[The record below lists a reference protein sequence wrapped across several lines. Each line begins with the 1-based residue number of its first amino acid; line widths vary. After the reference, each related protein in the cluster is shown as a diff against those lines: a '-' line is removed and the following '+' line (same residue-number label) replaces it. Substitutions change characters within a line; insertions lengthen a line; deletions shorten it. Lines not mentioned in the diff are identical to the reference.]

1 MRSLTTPAGRRH
13 TTLTL
18 VAAIAL
24 VTNAGRAF
32 AQERLGTT
40 RYVVASPT
48 IESWSFGD
56 GLLQRTLRGDTVR
69 LGSAT
74 QLSLPVAAEM
84 WFGDRW
90 QLGAAAAFVDERVSL
105 DARDAGL
112 GVSEYRLQDLTDV
125 KVAFTAHVLPDRFLV
140 TVGLNV
146 APSGTELEPEEIEA
160 VRVFA
165 APSLSVG
172 VPSLGL
178 GNAATAGVVYARK
191 LGSWGMALG
200 GSYEHRTGS
209 TPLVIASG
217 FPALDFNPSDA
228 VHLSLGTEGLVGPH
242 AMTVGLSADVFS
254 DDDYSSGGQQI
265 TSARTRLG
273 PILTGEWQLRVAT
286 QRLRELTVYLTDRYR
301 MQYSRAGAKVPESSA
316 NYLDVGANGV
326 APLSPRTGLVMGVVL
341 RHQTGASAD
350 SGVASA
356 AARVG
361 GATLGL
367 RYQRGSY
374 TLEPVVRAQL
384 GRLDTGIATA
394 NVREIVGA
402 ISLTRRF

>member
-1 MRSLTTPAGRRH
+1 VQSLTTLGDHA
-13 TTLTL
+13 TFTL
-18 VAAIAL
+18 VAAIA
-24 VTNAGRAF
+24 VAAGAGRVF
-32 AQERLGTT
+32 AQERVGAT
-40 RYVVASPT
+40 RYVVATPT

-56 GLLQRTLRGDTVR
+56 GLLQTTLRGDTVR

-90 QLGAAAAFVDERVSL
+90 QLGVAAAFVDERVSL
-105 DARDAGL
+105 DAADAGL
-112 GVSEYRLQDLTDV
+112 GVSEYRLNGLTDV
-125 KVAFTAHVLPDRFLV
+125 KVAFTAHLIPDRFLV
-140 TVGLNV
+140 TLGLNA
-146 APSGTELEPEEIEA
+146 APGGTELDPEEIEA

-165 APSLSVG
+165 APALSVG

-178 GNAATAGVVYARK
+178 GNAATAGVVYARP

-242 AMTVGLSADVFS
+242 AMTVGVSVDVFS
-254 DDDYSSGGQQI
+254 DDEYSSGGQGI

-286 QRLRELTVYLTDRYR
+286 QQLRELTVYVTERYR
-301 MQYSRAGAKVPESSA
+301 MQYSRAGTKMPESSA

-341 RHQTGASAD
+341 RHQTGANAD
-350 SGVASA
+350 SAVASA

-367 RYQRGSY
+367 RYQLGNY
-374 TLEPVVRAQL
+374 TLEPLVRAQL
-384 GRLDTGIATA
+384 GRLDTGLATA
-394 NVREIVGA
+394 DVRDFVGTVA
-402 ISLTRRF
+402 LTRRF

>member
-1 MRSLTTPAGRRH
+1 LAF
-13 TTLTL
+13 

-24 VTNAGRAF
+24 ATDAGRAF
-32 AQERLGTT
+32 AQERLGAT
-40 RYVVASPT
+40 RYVVAAPT

-56 GLLQRTLRGDTVR
+56 GLLQKTLRGDTVR

-112 GVSEYRLQDLTDV
+112 GVSEYRLHDLTDV
-125 KVAFTAHVLPDRFLV
+125 KVAFTAHVIPDRFLV
-140 TVGLNV
+140 TLGLNA
-146 APSGTELEPEEIEA
+146 APGGTELDPEEIEA

-165 APSLSVG
+165 APSLNVG

-286 QRLRELTVYLTDRYR
+286 QRLRELTVYMTDRYR

-316 NYLDVGANGV
+316 NYLDLGANGV

-341 RHQTGASAD
+341 RHQTGAKSD

-361 GATLGL
+361 GATVGL
-367 RYQRGSY
+367 RYQRGNY
-374 TLEPVVRAQL
+374 TLEPLVRAQL
-384 GRLDTGIATA
+384 GQLDTGLATA
-394 NVREIVGA
+394 DVRDFVGTIA
-402 ISLTRRF
+402 LTRRF

>member
-1 MRSLTTPAGRRH
+1 MQSLTIPGRRSRV
-13 TTLTL
+13 TLAL

-24 VTNAGRAF
+24 ATDAGRAF
-32 AQERLGTT
+32 AQERLGAT
-40 RYVVASPT
+40 RYVVAAPT

-56 GLLQRTLRGDTVR
+56 GLLQKTLRGDTVR

-112 GVSEYRLQDLTDV
+112 GVSEYRLHDLTDV
-125 KVAFTAHVLPDRFLV
+125 KVAFTAHVIPDRFLV
-140 TVGLNV
+140 TLGLNA
-146 APSGTELEPEEIEA
+146 APGGTELDPEEIEA

-165 APSLSVG
+165 APSLNVG

-286 QRLRELTVYLTDRYR
+286 QRLRELTVYMTDRYR

-316 NYLDVGANGV
+316 NYLDLGANGV

-341 RHQTGASAD
+341 RHQTGAKSD

-361 GATLGL
+361 GATVGL
-367 RYQRGSY
+367 RYQRGNY
-374 TLEPVVRAQL
+374 TLEPLVRAQL
-384 GRLDTGIATA
+384 GQLDTGLATA
-394 NVREIVGA
+394 DVRDFVGTIA
-402 ISLTRRF
+402 LTRRF

>member
-191 LGSWGMALG
+191 LGS
-200 GSYEHRTGS
+200 
-209 TPLVIASG
+209 
-217 FPALDFNPSDA
+217 
-228 VHLSLGTEGLVGPH
+228 
-242 AMTVGLSADVFS
+242 
-254 DDDYSSGGQQI
+254 
-265 TSARTRLG
+265 
-273 PILTGEWQLRVAT
+273 
-286 QRLRELTVYLTDRYR
+286 
-301 MQYSRAGAKVPESSA
+301 
-316 NYLDVGANGV
+316 
-326 APLSPRTGLVMGVVL
+326 
-341 RHQTGASAD
+341 
-350 SGVASA
+350 
-356 AARVG
+356 
-361 GATLGL
+361 
-367 RYQRGSY
+367 
-374 TLEPVVRAQL
+374 
-384 GRLDTGIATA
+384 
-394 NVREIVGA
+394 
-402 ISLTRRF
+402 

>member
-1 MRSLTTPAGRRH
+1 MHSLTTSASRQRAM
-13 TTLTL
+13 LTL
-18 VAAIAL
+18 AGAIAMATDADR
-24 VTNAGRAF
+24 VF
-32 AQERLGTT
+32 AQERLGAT
-40 RYVVASPT
+40 RYVVAAPT
-48 IESWSFGD
+48 IERWSFGD
-56 GLLQRTLRGDTVR
+56 GLLQTTLRGDTVR

-74 QLSLPVAAEM
+74 QLSLPVAAEI

-90 QLGAAAAFVDERVSL
+90 QLGVAAAFVDERVSL
-105 DARDAGL
+105 DATDPGI
-112 GVSEYRLQDLTDV
+112 GVSEYRLNDVTDV
-125 KVAFTAHVLPDRFLV
+125 KVAFTAHVIPDRFLV
-140 TVGLNV
+140 TLGLNA
-146 APSGTELEPEEIEA
+146 APGGTELDPEEIEA

-165 APSLSVG
+165 APALSVG

-191 LGSWGMALG
+191 LGAWGMALG

-217 FPALDFNPSDA
+217 LPALDFNPSDA

-242 AMTVGLSADVFS
+242 AMTAGVSVDVFS
-254 DDDYSSGGQQI
+254 DDQYSSGGQRI

-286 QRLRELTVYLTDRYR
+286 QRLRELAVYVTDRYR
-301 MQYSRAGAKVPESSA
+301 MQYTRTGTKVPESSA

-341 RHQTGASAD
+341 RHQTGAGAD
-350 SGVASA
+350 SAVASA

-361 GATLGL
+361 GATVGL
-367 RYQRGSY
+367 RYQRGNY
-374 TLEPVVRAQL
+374 TLEPLVRAQL
-384 GRLDTGIATA
+384 GRFDTGIATSD
-394 NVREIVGA
+394 VRNLVASIA
-402 ISLTRRF
+402 LTRRF

>member
-1 MRSLTTPAGRRH
+1 MQSLTIPGRRSRV
-13 TTLTL
+13 TLAL

-24 VTNAGRAF
+24 ATDAGRAF
-32 AQERLGTT
+32 AQERLGAS
-40 RYVVASPT
+40 RYVVAAPT

-56 GLLQRTLRGDTVR
+56 GLLQKTLRGDTVR

-112 GVSEYRLQDLTDV
+112 GVSEYRLHDLTDV
-125 KVAFTAHVLPDRFLV
+125 KVAFTAHVIPDRFLV
-140 TVGLNV
+140 TLGLNA
-146 APSGTELEPEEIEA
+146 APGGTELDPEEIEA

-165 APSLSVG
+165 APSLNVG

-286 QRLRELTVYLTDRYR
+286 QRLRELTVYMTDRYR

-316 NYLDVGANGV
+316 NYLDLGANGV

-341 RHQTGASAD
+341 RHQTGAKSD

-361 GATLGL
+361 GATVGL
-367 RYQRGSY
+367 RYQRGNY
-374 TLEPVVRAQL
+374 TLEPLVRAQL
-384 GRLDTGIATA
+384 GQLDTGLATA
-394 NVREIVGA
+394 DVRDFVGTIA
-402 ISLTRRF
+402 LTRRF